1 MLTLDKVYQAAY
13 VLKDVARKTDL
24 ILAQKLS
31 PDNPLYLKTENL
43 QLTGSFKLR
52 GAWFSYE
59 DQRIGQGRENV
70 KIYLKEHPEL
80 MQEID
85 AKVRA
90 AVKDKNNIK

>member
-1 MLTLDKVYQAAY
+1 MKKPSVDS
-13 VLKDVARKTDL
+13 R
-24 ILAQKLS
+24 LAFSLFLYRMRLYH
-31 PDNPLYLKTENL
+31 PLFQVINK
-43 QLTGSFKLR
+43 S

-90 AVKDKNNIK
+90 AVKDKNNTK